1 MVFQKGSIQMLSIA
15 LPLPSIEIFTLC
27 FSTELPD
34 YAPLSGKSPSEF
46 PRDLFFLFIKKIN
59 ELCLS
64 TTLSMKLKNINK
76 SLQSY
81 KNNLF
86 SIIFKVDENLIV
98 QEK

>member
-1 MVFQKGSIQMLSIA
+1 
-15 LPLPSIEIFTLC
+15 
-27 FSTELPD
+27 
-34 YAPLSGKSPSEF
+34 
-46 PRDLFFLFIKKIN
+46 KIN